1 MTKPQKQNKTPDC
14 CTTEGGMSC
23 CRVEAFVSVDERGQ
37 MVLPKDIRE
46 KANINAG
53 DKLTLVT
60 CEVDGKVKVI
70 SLIRSEEFG
79 KMVKNFL
86 GPMMG
91 EILNSDNKK

>member
-1 MTKPQKQNKTPDC
+1 MTKHKKQKIPPDC
-14 CTTEGGMSC
+14 CTPEGGMSC
-23 CRVEAFVSVDERGQ
+23 CNVEAFVNIDERGQ

-46 KANINAG
+46 KANINPG

-60 CEVDGKVKVI
+60 CEVDGKIKVI

-79 KMVKNFL
+79 EMVKSFL

-91 EILNSDNKK
+91 EILNSDNTK